1 MLLLAMLFMVD
12 VLFLNGA
19 DFQFT
24 PDYKV
29 SLRRRLSLSALSR
42 LLISRTAPPPS

>member
-29 SLRRRLSLSALSR
+29 SLRRRLSLSALS